1 MNRIVVTGGA
11 GRLGRR
17 VIADLIDRDYEV
29 SAVDIVA
36 ADELDCPFQ
45 QMDLTDRDSVC
56 RVLEVAEAVLHLGAV
71 PGPTVADGPVTF
83 HNNVLS
89 TFNVVDVAA
98 EMGLSKIVFASSL
111 FTIGW
116 AEDAN
121 RYWPKY
127 VPVDEQH
134 PLTPLEAYG
143 LSKVVGEEICAAASR
158 RTGIPTVSLRI
169 TNIIQPEK
177 FDELPWPA
185 PTHSDPVRFTLW
197 PYVALEDA
205 ATACRLALE
214 TETKG
219 HEAFFIAAPDNR
231 FDSPTRD
238 LLSEFAP
245 QVENREELPGTSS
258 VLSIEKA
265 RRILGYEPQHNW
277 TNK

>member
-1 MNRIVVTGGA
+1 
-11 GRLGRR
+11 
-17 VIADLIDRDYEV
+17 
-29 SAVDIVA
+29 
-36 ADELDCPFQ
+36 
-45 QMDLTDRDSVC
+45 MDLTDRDAVC
-56 RVLEVAEAVLHLGAV
+56 RALEGAEAVLHLGAV

-83 HNNVLS
+83 RNNVLS
-89 TFNVVDVAA
+89 TYNVVEVAA
-98 EMGLSKIVFASSL
+98 DFGLSKIVFASSL

-121 RYWPKY
+121 CYWPKY

-134 PLTPLEAYG
+134 PLTPFEAYG
-143 LSKVVGEEICAAASR
+143 LSKVIGEEICAAASR

-177 FDELPWPA
+177 FAELPWPA
-185 PTHSDPVRFTLW
+185 PTRSDPVRFTLW

-205 ATACRLALE
+205 ATACRLAIE

-219 HEAFFIAAPDNR
+219 HEAFFIAARDNR
-231 FDSPTRD
+231 FDCPMRD

-245 QVENREELPGTSS
+245 QVEIRGELAGTAS

-265 RRILGYEPQHNW
+265 RRILGYEPQHDW
-277 TNK
+277 TTS